1 VLQVLQYFIAVAV
14 LLVAKLI
21 AGKSQDN
28 KLLTEFIGE
37 RVHLEIIPAS
47 RASQRGDVLDEDGFS
62 LEHVHLQ
69 LGSRKTGTS

>member
-1 VLQVLQYFIAVAV
+1 VLQVLQYFIPVAV

-21 AGKSQDN
+21 AGESQDN
-28 KLLTEFIGE
+28 K
-37 RVHLEIIPAS
+37 LEIIPAS